1 MNNFKLHLPPKPIT
15 NTIAKICIV
24 IGIISGASMYIRDCV
39 ESLNAALIGIA
50 ILALMGS
57 LGVLW
62 IWRLDKKK
70 SETNP

>member
-1 MNNFKLHLPPKPIT
+1 MNNFKLHLPPKPISDRIVKT
-15 NTIAKICIV
+15 CIV
-24 IGIISGASMYIRDCV
+24 IGIISGGSMYIRDCV

-50 ILALMGS
+50 ILALIGS

-70 SETNP
+70 SETKP

>member
-1 MNNFKLHLPPKPIT
+1 MNNFKLRLPPKPIT

-70 SETNP
+70 SETKP

>member
-50 ILALMGS
+50 ILALMAS
-57 LGVLW
+57 LAVLW

-70 SETNP
+70 SETKP

>member
-1 MNNFKLHLPPKPIT
+1 MNNFKLRLPPKPIT

-24 IGIISGASMYIRDCV
+24 IGIISGASMYIRDSV
-39 ESLNAALIGIA
+39 ESLNVALIGIA

-57 LGVLW
+57 LAVLC

-70 SETNP
+70 SETKP

>member
-1 MNNFKLHLPPKPIT
+1 MNNFKLHLPPNPIT

-70 SETNP
+70 SETKP

>member
-70 SETNP
+70 SETKP